1 MLKQSNSS
9 FPAPAIVSSL
19 ITSIM
24 LKSIPDLDIT
34 ISITINTIM
43 EGEIDLDPAPE
54 LKYPVL
60 EPQPRL
66 KSKEDSTRAL

>member
-24 LKSIPDLDIT
+24 LKSIPDLD
-34 ISITINTIM
+34 ITINTIM